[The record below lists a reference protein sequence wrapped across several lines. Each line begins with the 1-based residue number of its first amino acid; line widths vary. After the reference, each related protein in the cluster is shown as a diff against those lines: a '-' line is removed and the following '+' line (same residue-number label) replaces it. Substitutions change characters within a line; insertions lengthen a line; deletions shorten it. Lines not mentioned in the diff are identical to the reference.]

1 MIEAETTQERILQAT
16 LDLIWA
22 RSVGNVS
29 TDMVCKRAKVSKSSL
44 YHFFPSKSDLVVAA
58 YEFHWK
64 RVAADYAQVFK
75 ESMTAEEQLKAYV
88 AITTVDLAR
97 QKELTGKILGCPYVL
112 GAAEMSTLDEK
123 VRAVVESVFDRIIGF
138 LEKAVAVG
146 VRAGSFKVD
155 DARVAAQDLYMMMT
169 GAVLQSKV
177 RNSPDFIGHVWPM
190 MRARLVG

>member
-1 MIEAETTQERILQAT
+1 MSEAETTRERILQAT
-16 LDLIWA
+16 LDLVWA

-64 RVAADYAQVFK
+64 RVAADYAQVFSA
-75 ESMTAEEQLKAYV
+75 SMPAEEQLQAYV
-88 AITTVDLAR
+88 AITIVDLAR
-97 QKELTGKILGCPYVL
+97 QKEETGKVLGCPYVL

-138 LEKAVAVG
+138 IEKAVALG
-146 VRAGSFKVD
+146 VKAGKFKVE
-155 DARVAAQDLYMMMT
+155 DARAAAQDLYMMMT

-177 RNSPDFIGHVWPM
+177 RNSPDFVRHVWPM
-190 MRARLVG
+190 MRARLAA

>member
-1 MIEAETTQERILQAT
+1 MSEVETTQERILQAT

-44 YHFFPSKSDLVVAA
+44 YHFFGSKSDLVVAA

-64 RVAADYAQVFK
+64 RVAADYAEVFK
-75 ESMTAEEQLKAYV
+75 VSAAAEEQLQAYV
-88 AITTVDLAR
+88 SITVADMMR
-97 QKELTGKILGCPYVL
+97 QKQRTGKVLGCPYVL
-112 GAAEMSTLDEK
+112 AAAEMSTLDEN

-138 LEKAVAVG
+138 LERAVSIG
-146 VRAGSFKVD
+146 VKSGSFRVE
-155 DARVAAQDLYMMMT
+155 DARTAAQDLYMMMT

-177 RNSPDFIGHVWPM
+177 RNAPEFILHVWPM
-190 MRARLVG
+190 MRARLSV